1 MTLMIVNLACSLAMT
16 TCGLWILTGQHM
28 SRLVRIFCA
37 LIATGGSVNALGM
50 IAALCNLG
58 NFVYGDIW
66 PGEVIVNIGTSALMM
81 RWTWR
86 TLNSQR
92 HVASPN
98 PA

>member
-1 MTLMIVNLACSLAMT
+1 MTLMIVNLGCSLIMT
-16 TCGLWILTGQHM
+16 ACGLWILTERRM
-28 SRLVRIFCA
+28 SRVVRIFCA

-86 TLNSQR
+86 TLNPQR
-92 HVASPN
+92 HAACPN
-98 PA
+98 PV